1 MPLTLQEKKAIVEEV
16 SEVAANAHSAVAAE
30 YIGLTAIQMDN
41 LRAEARQ
48 QGIYLRVVKNNLAKI
63 ALKDTD
69 FECMSGEMV
78 GPLLLAFSMEDPGSA
93 ARLVKNFAKEN
104 EKLAA
109 KVVALN
115 GQAMPGSQL
124 ERVASLPTKDEAIS
138 QLMSVM
144 KAPIEKFVRTLNEP
158 HAKLVRTIAAVRDQ
172 KQSAA

>member
-1 MPLTLQEKKAIVEEV
+1 MPLNLQQKKAIVAEI
-16 SEVAANAHSAVAAE
+16 SDVAANAHSAVAAE
-30 YIGLTAIQMDN
+30 YIGLTAVQMDE
-41 LRAEARQ
+41 LRAKARQ
-48 QGIYLRVVKNNLAKI
+48 QGVYLRVVKNNLTKI

-69 FECMSGEMV
+69 FECMGEGMV

-93 ARLVKNFAKEN
+93 ARLVRDFAKEN

-115 GQAMPGSQL
+115 GQAMPGAEL
-124 ERVASLPTKDEAIS
+124 GRVASLPTKDEAIS